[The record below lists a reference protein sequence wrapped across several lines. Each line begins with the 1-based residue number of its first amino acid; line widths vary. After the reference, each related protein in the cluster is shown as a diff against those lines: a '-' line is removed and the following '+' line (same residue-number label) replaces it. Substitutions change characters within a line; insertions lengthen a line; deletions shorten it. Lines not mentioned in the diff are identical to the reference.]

1 MIPSCSTLQ
10 NGIIKVRPDVF
21 KKYNLRSKIDFR
33 INKWARLSNNTTFY
47 ASTYDFPGISDPE
60 DSFASGGRH
69 AMACF
74 TPQNGDFGGIYHHQ
88 HVVVDGK
95 LITARAMAASIDYG
109 LKLVE
114 VLGSVEL
121 CQQVKERIYY

>member
-1 MIPSCSTLQ
+1 MEKRVAVMAIVIDDTSSVEAL
-10 NGIIKVRPDVF
+10 NAVLHDYSDFII
-21 KKYNLRSKIDFR
+21 
-33 INKWARLSNNTTFY
+33 
-47 ASTYDFPGISDPE
+47 
-60 DSFASGGRH
+60 GR
-69 AMACF
+69 MGLLKGRDYTCF
-74 TPQNGDFGGIYHHQ
+74 TPQNEDFGGTYHHQ